1 MSSTSYVLLASLAA
15 AAAVAWLLG
24 RAALNGLRRFVRNLW
39 PH

>member
-1 MSSTSYVLLASLAA
+1 MTAYVLVASLI
-15 AAAVAWLLG
+15 AAVAAWLLW